1 MPAKA
6 KPKKTT
12 EAVSLPVNNEWTPRR
27 WSKEVLSAIPW
38 NQYQMN
44 VFEALEESD
53 ENLVISATAGSG
65 KSTLLKGIIGLL
77 PPDAKINVM
86 MYNVSIKEAFEKD
99 PRVPKRVTVSTAHGC
114 GYGLLIGYFRG
125 NAPDVDDNKAQKL
138 SEWGVK
144 RLRETMAD
152 KSRYHPIAPPKLPD
166 DPEVADIMLEKW
178 QEGLRQLIDF
188 ARLNLA
194 EADVDSLE
202 YIASYFA
209 IRFPFGKLGLA
220 WGIKFAI
227 DLLDDCYRMGVYDR
241 VIDYADMVWLPHKLK
256 LYPRKPKA
264 AKAYLLVDECVTG
277 DTLVT
282 LADGTKRRIDTI
294 VNNQLELEV
303 LSFNEITQQIEAKKI
318 TGWHKVPVR
327 KRKIV
332 NVHGLK
338 ATTDHP
344 IYTKE
349 QGYVYAGNLNN
360 NHSLLEINDEKL
372 QSFRSANSDRAF
384 NYHRIATWRR
394 FDQQTEMERQAWECQ
409 SLFYTRDCPRTI
421 SCVETRTVNSV
432 GETRPVSSSSNRIWR
447 SSEKICNPKPSIV
460 YSNFSDDATKWWQKT
475 DYPGSTQ
482 SPNTSGIG
490 SVVHGRRFFQ
500 WFMQNIYLQFFGR
513 RHSASSQ
520 SFDFYGMPLQAS
532 TDKKRNN
539 IGFFGKWSIQF
550 LQSDSAIHSP
560 DSSIQ
565 TATWQHSIS
574 SKTETAGNQNRKT
587 LSCLPNP
594 SCGIFRFDYTN
605 IFSPL
610 LWSAMSEC
618 QSKNQQSFEN
628 LPMPYLFN
636 SIPDSTEPQ
645 YGRCLV
651 QDVQQTMR
659 LSVPK
664 IEKAE
669 WVYCIDVED
678 NHNFFG
684 NGILS
689 HNCQD
694 ANRAFIS
701 LYKKFEIVGYRC
713 IFVGDPYQ
721 GVSGYM
727 GALPSAIDT
736 IIRLFN
742 ARVLPLSESQRCP
755 KSHVALASLI
765 SPDMKARPDA
775 IDGSCQLVHP
785 EQVKKMVQP
794 GNIVLCRFV
803 APLIKLLLEA
813 KFFEGKQGV
822 VRARDIAKEMSGF
835 ARQVGKNCKWHQ
847 FHSKLIEQKEYLI
860 ERHTV
865 AGQLTQADAVS
876 DRYQCLEYC
885 YEFLGRN
892 ARSLKE
898 FVEAIEAAFPKE
910 DEDRSRHVI
919 YSSIHSA
926 KGDESE
932 SIYIVGTNLLPY
944 YRLGMLN
951 WQFQQEIYATFVALT
966 RSKAK
971 MYFVPMTKDPV
982 ELAELMTKP
991 CGGLK
996 MEYFEGY
1003 EGEE

>member
-6 KPKKTT
+6 KQKPKLT
-12 EAVSLPVNNEWTPRR
+12 EAVDQWTPRR

-38 NQYQMN
+38 NKYQMN
-44 VFEALEESD
+44 VFMALEESQ

-77 PPDAKINVM
+77 PSDAKINVM

-144 RLRETMAD
+144 RLKETIAD

-166 DPEVADIMLEKW
+166 DPELADIMLEKW
-178 QEGLRQLIDF
+178 QEALRQLIDF

-194 EADVDSLE
+194 ESDVESLE
-202 YIASYFA
+202 YIVNYFA
-209 IRFPFGKLGLA
+209 IRFPFGKLGIA

-227 DLLDDCYRMGVYDR
+227 ELLEQCYRMGVYDQQ
-241 VIDYADMVWLPHKLK
+241 IDYADMVWLPHKLK
-256 LYPRKPKA
+256 LYPRTPKA
-264 AKAYLLVDECVTG
+264 AKAYLLVDE
-277 DTLVT
+277 
-282 LADGTKRRIDTI
+282 
-294 VNNQLELEV
+294 
-303 LSFNEITQQIEAKKI
+303 
-318 TGWHKVPVR
+318 
-327 KRKIV
+327 
-332 NVHGLK
+332 
-338 ATTDHP
+338 
-344 IYTKE
+344 
-349 QGYVYAGNLNN
+349 
-360 NHSLLEINDEKL
+360 
-372 QSFRSANSDRAF
+372 
-384 NYHRIATWRR
+384 
-394 FDQQTEMERQAWECQ
+394 
-409 SLFYTRDCPRTI
+409 
-421 SCVETRTVNSV
+421 
-432 GETRPVSSSSNRIWR
+432 
-447 SSEKICNPKPSIV
+447 
-460 YSNFSDDATKWWQKT
+460 
-475 DYPGSTQ
+475 
-482 SPNTSGIG
+482 
-490 SVVHGRRFFQ
+490 
-500 WFMQNIYLQFFGR
+500 
-513 RHSASSQ
+513 
-520 SFDFYGMPLQAS
+520 
-532 TDKKRNN
+532 
-539 IGFFGKWSIQF
+539 
-550 LQSDSAIHSP
+550 
-560 DSSIQ
+560 
-565 TATWQHSIS
+565 
-574 SKTETAGNQNRKT
+574 
-587 LSCLPNP
+587 
-594 SCGIFRFDYTN
+594 
-605 IFSPL
+605 
-610 LWSAMSEC
+610 
-618 QSKNQQSFEN
+618 
-628 LPMPYLFN
+628 
-636 SIPDSTEPQ
+636 
-645 YGRCLV
+645 
-651 QDVQQTMR
+651 
-659 LSVPK
+659 
-664 IEKAE
+664 
-669 WVYCIDVED
+669 
-678 NHNFFG
+678 
-684 NGILS
+684 
-689 HNCQD
+689 CQD

-721 GVSGYM
+721 GISGYM
-727 GALPSAIDT
+727 GALPSAMDS

-742 ARVLPLSESQRCP
+742 ARILPLSESQRCP

-765 SPDMKARPDA
+765 SPSMKARHDA
-775 IDGSCQLVHP
+775 IEGSCQLVHP
-785 EQVKKMVQP
+785 EQVNKMVQP

-813 KFFEGKQGV
+813 KFFEGKEGI
-822 VRARDIAKEMSGF
+822 VRARDIAKEMGGF
-835 ARQVGKNCKWHQ
+835 ARQVGKSCKWHQ